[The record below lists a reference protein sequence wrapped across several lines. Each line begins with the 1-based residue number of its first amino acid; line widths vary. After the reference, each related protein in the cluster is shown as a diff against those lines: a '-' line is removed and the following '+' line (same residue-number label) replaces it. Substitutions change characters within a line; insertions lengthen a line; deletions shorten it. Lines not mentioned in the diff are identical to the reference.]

1 MLLKIV
7 WNSDN
12 DNFGVELKEALKDSV
27 DIELY
32 DMSTK
37 NKKKGYRVMNVCGA
51 TKIPFVSVYDNEL
64 KKAFY
69 TEDSS
74 CSISNILNYL
84 EL

>member
-51 TKIPFVSVYDNEL
+51 TKTPFVSVYDAEL

-74 CSISNILNYL
+74 CSIPNILNYL